1 MAPLRVVH
9 IKIFERQISF
19 LIIMRHSNGSER
31 RNSRADVN
39 KVYLLNTI
47 HSISTHNRREE
58 ESDCWRKHKLT
69 KRVRDDNIDD
79 TDDYNLPSAKAP
91 RHILQALTDE
101 EERAAWAAKKVLDMS
116 LSAEKKKT
124 QLPNEKVDDSTSNQ
138 IARRVRKAEKKRKSD
153 RKKDKREKKQKKEK

>member
-1 MAPLRVVH
+1 M
-9 IKIFERQISF
+9 
-19 LIIMRHSNGSER
+19 
-31 RNSRADVN
+31 
-39 KVYLLNTI
+39 
-47 HSISTHNRREE
+47 
-58 ESDCWRKHKLT
+58 T

-79 TDDYNLPSAKAP
+79 ADDYNLPSAKAP